1 MRILKT
7 LSALSL
13 VAVLATGCAATSQ
26 TSVRSAQDPAVNL
39 HSYETFGFFEQA
51 PSNTRYSTILA
62 QQLKQATRVQLE
74 KQGYRYSDDNPDLK
88 VNVFLAVIERQEL
101 RSSPGYGYRPWIG
114 RNEIETNS
122 YRQGTLGVDLVDAK
136 KMALVWRGV
145 AEGRVDQKAMKDPV
159 PAINSAVAEVFAKF
173 PAASAQKTAAL

>member
-13 VAVLATGCAATSQ
+13 VAVLATGCAATQ
-26 TSVRSAQDPAVNL
+26 TNVRAAQDPAVNL

-62 QQLKQATRVQLE
+62 QQLKQATRAQLE
-74 KQGYRYSDDNPDLK
+74 KQGYRYSDANPDLK
-88 VNVFLAVIERQEL
+88 VNVFLAVIERQEV
-101 RSSPGYGYRPWIG
+101 RSSPGYGYRPW
-114 RNEIETNS
+114 RNQIETNS

-145 AEGRVDQKAMKDPV
+145 AEGRFDQKAMKDPV

-173 PAASAQKTAAL
+173 PAATARQAAAL